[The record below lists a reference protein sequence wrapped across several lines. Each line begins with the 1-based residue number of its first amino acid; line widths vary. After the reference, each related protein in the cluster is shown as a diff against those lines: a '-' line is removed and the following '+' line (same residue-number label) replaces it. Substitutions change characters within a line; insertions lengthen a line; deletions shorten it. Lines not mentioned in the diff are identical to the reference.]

1 MVVNCSDVVWVVFPT
16 ADRTA
21 ENEKTVTC
29 TGMTLC
35 LVEQISAFANERG
48 SGGFPESCCGIFGDQ
63 MCVETDENDTKSW
76 DDRPAGDTIE
86 STDRMGRRNT
96 IYLENVSP
104 SLTRAKHL
112 LTTSTTDQSAMTKDD
127 WVLKLVIQRAQ
138 TVCS

>member
-63 MCVETDENDTKSW
+63 RCVETDENDTKSL
-76 DDRPAGDTIE
+76 DDRPSGDIIE
-86 STDRMGRRNT
+86 STDHMGRRNT
-96 IYLENVSP
+96 IYLGNIGLYHSDRKPHSNVQHRRIIAWNRMTPPSHSASARIDLSP
-104 SLTRAKHL
+104 
-112 LTTSTTDQSAMTKDD
+112 
-127 WVLKLVIQRAQ
+127 
-138 TVCS
+138 